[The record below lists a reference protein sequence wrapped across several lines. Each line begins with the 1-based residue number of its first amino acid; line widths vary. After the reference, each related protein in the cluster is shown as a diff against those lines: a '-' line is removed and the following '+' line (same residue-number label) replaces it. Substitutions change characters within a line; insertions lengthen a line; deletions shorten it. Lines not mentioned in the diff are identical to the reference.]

1 MQHPR
6 LAGGWGWP
14 HDSVGPHTHD
24 NPDTSPSKFFGT
36 SRTRAR
42 HNGPV
47 SSRESFVLP
56 ALLGLGLGAAL
67 LNAASSAVQSGPLVD
82 TLLQRERLFEADL
95 RALHAGEAVVKSLDT
110 PVRQELAVFGVVYV
124 ETPAARFVDRF
135 RDIERFER
143 GPGIPQIGRFGN
155 PPRLEDLASLTLP
168 AKDVAAVASC
178 RPGECDMKLS
188 TALMTRFRNRVDWS
202 SPSSS
207 LLANL
212 MAREMILELLLA
224 YQANGNAALGRYDD
238 GDEPV
243 AVAEQFRALL
253 ANSKELPIPVP
264 ELIAYLDEYP
274 RSRPAGAED
283 FFYWSVVDFG
293 LKPTL
298 RVNHVISYPLAARPS
313 GVSHVIAIKQL
324 YASHYFHTALE
335 LRFLADDDS
344 RPDRRGFYLLSLIRS
359 RSDGTTGLKGSL
371 LRPIISRR
379 SRNAVRGYLEYLKRQ
394 VERPGV

>member
-1 MQHPR
+1 
-6 LAGGWGWP
+6 
-14 HDSVGPHTHD
+14 
-24 NPDTSPSKFFGT
+24 
-36 SRTRAR
+36 
-42 HNGPV
+42 V
-47 SSRESFVLP
+47 SSRESLVLP

-67 LNAASSAVQSGPLVD
+67 LNAVASSAAQSGPVVD

-124 ETPAARFVDRF
+124 QTPAARFIDRF

-168 AKDVAAVASC
+168 AKDVAALASC
-178 RPGECDMKLS
+178 RPSECDMKLS
-188 TALMTRFRNRVDWS
+188 TAVMTRFRNRVDWS

-207 LLANL
+207 LQANL
-212 MAREMILELLLA
+212 MAREMILELLHA

-238 GDEPV
+238 GGEPV

-253 ANSKELPIPVP
+253 ANSKELPSPVP

-274 RSRPAGAED
+274 RSRPPGAED

-298 RVNHVISYPLAARPS
+298 RVNHVISYPLATRPS

-344 RPDRRGFYLLSLIRS
+344 RPDRRGFYLLSIIRS

-394 VERPGV
+394 VERPSV